1 MGYNDVRSENVSH
14 EASAPLAPAKRTYL
28 DLCALNRPL
37 DDQSQI
43 RMRLEA
49 DAVSLILS
57 HVRAR
62 TICLAVSPVHFAEAA
77 ANPNPTKRAHIQ
89 LLLDE
94 VGEVVQVDR
103 MQARQRA
110 GELHQLGIGPADAA
124 HAAYAELAGCDFVTV
139 DDRLL
144 RQLRRGKL
152 RVWSGTPMAYCD
164 KENLR

>member
-1 MGYNDVRSENVSH
+1 MSDKDSVPS
-14 EASAPLAPAKRTYL
+14 ASAKCVYL

-49 DAVSLILS
+49 DAVALILS

-62 TICLAVSPVHFAEAA
+62 MICLAVSPVHLDEAA
-77 ANPNPTKRAHIQ
+77 ANPDSIKRTHIQ
-89 LLLDE
+89 LLLSE
-94 VGEVVQVDR
+94 VGEALQVDLTR
-103 MQARQRA
+103 ARQRA
-110 GELHQLGIGPADAA
+110 GELHRIGIGPADAA
-124 HAAYAELAGCDFVTV
+124 HAAYAELSGCDFVTV

-152 RVWSGTPMAYCD
+152 RVWAGTPLAYAIRRTCD
-164 KENLR
+164 ERAHLSA